1 MSARDVLVAH
11 TSDVHVGSDI
21 FAGGEDQDPLR
32 NLRRILAAAEQVQV
46 LLVAGDLFD
55 NNRLPLPLLEA
66 TAELLDQATPRV
78 VILPGNHD
86 PLTPDS
92 VYHRGPFAEVENVT
106 VLGLFAAQRGSVIP
120 LVEPGRSSAASHA
133 GRRRPSAASPGA
145 EVPESVIFPELDL
158 EVWGRAHRDY
168 GDMPPFA
175 DPPPRTTRWRIA
187 LAHGHFEPT
196 IDAQARWW
204 PSWRFRPQ
212 DLAAAGADYVALGH
226 WNRSV
231 RVGDGQTLAYYSGS
245 PDLAG
250 SVNLVRLGADG
261 QVSVTPRALGPY
273 LASL

>member
-11 TSDVHVGSDI
+11 TSDVHVGSDV

-32 NLRRILAAAEQVQV
+32 DLRRILAAAEQVQV

-66 TAELLDQATPRV
+66 TAELLDQASPRV

-92 VYHRGPFAEVENVT
+92 VYHRGPFAEAENVT
-106 VLGLFAAQRGSVIP
+106 VLGLFAAQRGSAGTHVGSR
-120 LVEPGRSSAASHA
+120 EPSS
-133 GRRRPSAASPGA
+133 ASPGVEA
-145 EVPESVIFPELDL
+145 PESVIFPELDL

-187 LAHGHFEPT
+187 LAHGHFEQT
-196 IDAQARWW
+196 IDAEARWW
-204 PSWRFRPQ
+204 PAWRFWPQ
-212 DLAAAGADYVALGH
+212 DLAAAEADYVALGH
-226 WNRSV
+226 WNRAV
-231 RVGDGQTLAYYSGS
+231 RVGDGHALAYYSGS
-245 PDLAG
+245 PDLAD
-250 SVNLVRLGADG
+250 SVNLVLLAADG
-261 QVSVTPRALGPY
+261 QVRVTMRALGAYPV
-273 LASL
+273 SL

>member
-1 MSARDVLVAH
+1 MSAPDVLVAH
-11 TSDVHVGSDI
+11 TSDVHVGSDV
-21 FAGGEDQDPLR
+21 FAGGEDQDPLS
-32 NLRRILAAAEQVQV
+32 NLRRILATAEQVQV

-55 NNRLPLPLLEA
+55 NNRLPVRLLEA

-92 VYHRGPFAEVENVT
+92 VYYRGPFAEAKNVT
-106 VLGLFAAQRGSVIP
+106 VLGLFGAQPGSALPHVG
-120 LVEPGRSSAASHA
+120 PGRSSAASHA
-133 GRRRPSAASPGA
+133 GRRQPSPAAPGA
-145 EVPESVIFPELDL
+145 EAPESVIFPELDL

-187 LAHGHFEPT
+187 LAHGHFEQT
-196 IDAQARWW
+196 IDAQARWL

-212 DLAAAGADYVALGH
+212 DLAAADADYVALGH
-226 WNRSV
+226 WNRAV

-245 PDLAG
+245 PDLAS

-261 QVSVTPRALGPY
+261 QVRVVQQALGPY
-273 LASL
+273 PAGL